1 MMVEEETRGRG
12 PRPDGGTSMTTFDS
26 FEDFFRYY
34 VSQHS
39 KPATRWVHFIA
50 THVGTLVGLT
60 GLARRSPLLLAAA
73 PALVYGPAFA
83 SHYLIEKNRPVTL
96 VGNPLWAVRG
106 DFQMIAMMYVGRDE
120 ELSRI
125 AEDELD
131 QAQPDIVLPGEAL
144 RVEAEAPTGAI

>member
-1 MMVEEETRGRG
+1 MMEVEEMGAAG
-12 PRPDGGTSMTTFDS
+12 PAQNGGMSMTTFDR
-26 FEDFFRYY
+26 FDDFFRYY

-39 KPATRWVHFIA
+39 KPATRWVHFVA

-60 GLARRSPLLLAAA
+60 GLARRKPLLVAVA

-83 SHYLIEKNRPVTL
+83 SHYLIEKNSPVTL
-96 VGNPLWAVRG
+96 VGNPFWAVRG
-106 DFQMIAMMYVGRDE
+106 DFQMIAMMYMGRDE

-131 QAQPDIVLPGEAL
+131 QAQPDIVLPGEPA
-144 RVEAEAPTGAI
+144 RAEAEAPTGSI